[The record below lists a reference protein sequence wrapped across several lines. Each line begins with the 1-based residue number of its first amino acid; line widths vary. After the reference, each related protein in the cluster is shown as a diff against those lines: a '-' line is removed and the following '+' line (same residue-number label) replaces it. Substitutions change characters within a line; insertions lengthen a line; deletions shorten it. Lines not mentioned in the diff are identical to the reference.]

1 MLTKENNRTA
11 ADWKYWHIQD
21 SGENN
26 KILVSAHRM
35 GRNLYHIVLKPAN
48 SASNPKLKVTLYL
61 TKPSSLKE
69 EVNTTA
75 KNIPR
80 FVSVLILKF
89 PISPLRKRRET
100 EALCLLLSI
109 WQLDEWKIKEP
120 TYQLWEMT
128 VVYCSVIWQMTWP
141 LPWEP
146 AGSKMPQ
153 DRKLLQSSKG

>member
-1 MLTKENNRTA
+1 MLARQLFCFIPREVSSIVLFGTSPVRISV
-11 ADWKYWHIQD
+11 HIFSAICSQTYVVSTD
-21 SGENN
+21 VNQREHQNCSRLEILAHSRYSGENN

-100 EALCLLLSI
+100 EAPCLLLSI
-109 WQLDEWKIKEP
+109 
-120 TYQLWEMT
+120 
-128 VVYCSVIWQMTWP
+128 
-141 LPWEP
+141 
-146 AGSKMPQ
+146 
-153 DRKLLQSSKG
+153 